1 MRKIPGPILIFLLF
15 AHVAGLYG
23 CSNDSQQS
31 ESLSAK
37 TAVKSLRFV
46 ESSASLPI
54 TGQWRHGLGFYDINR
69 DGNLDILAPPPRDA
83 SKPDRRPYVWLG
95 NGKGEWVAAPPRVPS
110 NTNIPYD
117 YGDIAAGDFNGDH
130 IPDMALAMHT
140 RGLWGLKGDGS
151 GTYTEF
157 QEGLTAYFDS
167 RALVAADFNNDGI
180 QDIAAVAEA
189 DFKSRPGPPGLG
201 IKVCLGSATGWQC
214 RFVEGPESVN
224 WLFADKIITGDVN
237 GDGNPDL
244 GIASLQHRADL
255 IVWLGDGNGGFKPF
269 NNGLPKELH
278 YPSVA
283 FADVNG
289 DGRDDLIASITGFG
303 KDGVE
308 LLKVFLSRKNGLED
322 RSQGLPE
329 DQVFTA
335 VGAGDLDG
343 DGVPEIVSSTPT
355 GQISVFCLKDREWK
369 KATISGL
376 SDAHT
381 GEIFNI
387 YCVDVN
393 KDGLDDIVFNHYSE
407 NVGGGIRVFL
417 TVPQHNQ

>member
-15 AHVAGLYG
+15 THVAGLYA
-23 CSNDSQQS
+23 CSNDSQQP

-83 SKPDRRPYVWLG
+83 SMPDRKPYVWLG

-110 NTNIPYD
+110 NIPYD
-117 YGDIAAGDFNGDH
+117 YGDIAAGDFNADH

-157 QEGLTAYFDS
+157 QEGLTPYFDS

-189 DFKSRPGPPGLG
+189 DFKSRPSPPRLG
-201 IKVCLGSATGWQC
+201 IEVCLGSATGWQC
-214 RFVEGPESVN
+214 RFVEGPESTN

-255 IVWLGDGNGGFKPF
+255 IVWLGDGKGGFEPF
-269 NNGLPKELH
+269 NKGLPTELH

-303 KDGVE
+303 RPGFKV
-308 LLKVFLSRKNGLED
+308 LKAFLSRESGFED
-322 RSQGLPE
+322 NSRGLPE
-329 DQVFTA
+329 DQVFLA
-335 VGAGDLDG
+335 VSAGDLDG
-343 DGVPEIVSSTPT
+343 DGVPEIVSSTPK
-355 GQISVFCLKDREWK
+355 GKISIFCLKDGEWK
-369 KATISGL
+369 KAAVSGL